1 MASKFLNSNS
11 KQSLNQ
17 KFREKRFQFFK
28 GLLDKLGT
36 KDTIRILD
44 IGGTEA
50 YWENMNFVGNQNIH
64 ITLLN
69 INQFPVKHANFIS
82 VKGDACNLSEYADK
96 QFDLVH
102 SNSVI
107 EHLFTFENQQRMAS
121 EAMRVGKSY
130 YIQTPNY
137 YFPIEPHWVF
147 PFFHFLPVSLRVFL
161 TKNFNLGHYKKAE
174 SQEAALNRVKEV
186 QLLSE
191 GEMKTLFPNGK
202 VYREKF
208 LGLTKSVTLYHFPN
222 S

>member
-69 INQFPVKHANFIS
+69 LNQFPVKQNNFTS
-82 VKGDACNLSEYADK
+82 VKGDACDLSEYADG

-130 YIQTPNY
+130 YVQTPNY

-191 GEMKTLFPNGK
+191 GEMKSLFPNGK

-208 LGLTKSVTLYHFPN
+208 LGLTKSVTLYHFPDL
-222 S
+222 